1 MKLQIS
7 RWGNSLAVRLPV
19 DCLKSAGLTEGDT
32 IEAEITPGGEI
43 LLRPNVLFD
52 RTSLLKRLEKLHE
65 KIPVSP
71 SVIDQLRRANRY

>member
-32 IEAEITPGGEI
+32 IEAEVTPEGGI
-43 LLRPNVLFD
+43 LLRPNVQFD
-52 RTSLLKRLEKLHE
+52 KSALLKRLEKLHE
-65 KIPVSP
+65 KLPVSP
-71 SVIDQLRRANRY
+71 SVIDQLRQGSRY